1 LIYKFEIWN
10 ELLLLRSFVNRF
22 AHFCAFLHLGMQD
35 IQLSGFFIFI
45 ISTVN
50 IKNQIILKK
59 KKELTSWC
67 NKLTDAVVD
76 NLSWPTSIR
85 TFFFSGIFCPYLW
98 ERERER
104 EIKHINCYMSIQ
116 YQFPGKIVSD
126 ILKKKKNRTENVR
139 LPSNLMRSWEHSY
152 VLTLWFR
159 L

>member
-35 IQLSGFFIFI
+35 IQLSGFFI

-50 IKNQIILKK
+50 VKNQIILKK

-85 TFFFSGIFCPYLW
+85 TFFFSGIFCSYLW
-98 ERERER
+98 ERERLNTS
-104 EIKHINCYMSIQ
+104 IVTCPSNINSIQ
-116 YQFPGKIVSD
+116 
-126 ILKKKKNRTENVR
+126 KKTGQRTRTRTWDCHPIWCDPESIR
-139 LPSNLMRSWEHSY
+139 
-152 VLTLWFR
+152 TF
-159 L
+159 